1 MLLVEDDE
9 TTRQFLHMALG
20 DAFVLGVATTAAEAL
35 DIARQGELVY
45 DILLLDISLR
55 PGPGGVAILKAL
67 REMEAY
73 RHTPAIAM
81 TAYDRDA
88 APEDFM
94 SAGFD
99 EYLRKPFYERD
110 LLNLINQLLGPNA
123 E

>member
-1 MLLVEDDE
+1 
-9 TTRQFLHMALG
+9 MALS
-20 DAFVLGVATTAAEAL
+20 DTFELGVATTAAEAL

-45 DILLLDISLR
+45 DVLLLDISLR
-55 PGPGGVAILKAL
+55 PDPGGVATLKAL
-67 REMEAY
+67 RELEAY

-81 TAYDRDA
+81 TAYEPNA

-99 EYLRKPFYERD
+99 GYLRKPFYQQELLELIER
-110 LLNLINQLLGPNA
+110 LLGSKA